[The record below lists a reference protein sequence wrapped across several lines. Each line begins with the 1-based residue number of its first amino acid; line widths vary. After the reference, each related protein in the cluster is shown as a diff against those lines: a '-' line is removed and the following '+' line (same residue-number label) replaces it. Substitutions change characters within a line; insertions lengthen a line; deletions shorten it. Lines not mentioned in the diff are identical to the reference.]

1 MSMSGAEPHDLQNV
15 ASPPP
20 FGFIAFMIANI
31 GVVACFWLPWALLS
45 FLSPGGWILYV
56 ITFVSIHI
64 FVCWRVLTHY
74 RIVRKCVRPAIVIL
88 ALLLC
93 WHTNYPDGNFIES
106 FTPPMQSSPHTQWGF
121 LGYARATESGNAS
134 TVEWSFDLAQFLIHL
149 EYANDLVL
157 LYAFGLGLKSDTW
170 RNVSV

>member
-1 MSMSGAEPHDLQNV
+1 MSLRRPSVRPESTGRSKSMSMSGAEPHDLQNV

-64 FVCWRVLTHY
+64 FVCWRSFDSLSDRPEMRSSCNRNSRTAFVLAHELSRWQFHRVVY
-74 RIVRKCVRPAIVIL
+74 A
-88 ALLLC
+88 
-93 WHTNYPDGNFIES
+93 TNAIES
-106 FTPPMQSSPHTQWGF
+106 THTMGIPWLCTCDGI
-121 LGYARATESGNAS
+121 GKCIYS
-134 TVEWSFDLAQFLIHL
+134 
-149 EYANDLVL
+149 
-157 LYAFGLGLKSDTW
+157 
-170 RNVSV
+170 